1 MENNGI
7 ANSGSEITTN
17 GDRNSIDSG
26 VADVVSEFLQHKL
39 SQNGYQWNSPLITR
53 GAGNRHAKAG
63 TALCA
68 LADEFVSHYKDQ
80 FQDMCDQLDIRADTM
95 KPTIEGVANELFGEG
110 IKWSRIVAF
119 FVFGSELAVHCK
131 DRNSFDLIN
140 IIAYSQS
147 AYISEKLL
155 PWINDHG
162 GWDKLKCDDEE
173 GHFKKNYLGYFTFVC
188 FLNLTIMLFVC
199 YYKSALTEKFFS
211 L

>member
-162 GWDKLKCDDEE
+162 GWIGVE
-173 GHFKKNYLGYFTFVC
+173 GVNHTN
-188 FLNLTIMLFVC
+188 FLT
-199 YYKSALTEKFFS
+199 
-211 L
+211 